1 MSEILKF
8 ARLPFDPQHDQII
21 YIESKYDETINNL
34 IKDNY
39 DIIDSAFRELNVQFC
54 YLPLLNKA
62 LGEEKIKYNLLHND
76 NSNIAGISSS
86 LLNRYISNKERI
98 DNIKPSLIR
107 FSRIDYS
114 DYSFVFIIN
123 TITALDLS
131 SVENV
136 SALVHRLIGN
146 ADTDNV
152 RYSLCSDD
160 CDCCIDYSQDDS
172 IVHTPS
178 FIRKIRNY
186 SSKTSLCA
194 DEGIDKSQVA
204 QASKYVPAEEMDAE
218 SKKLISEIEER
229 ISKLKLKGIE
239 VLLSSINS
247 MPKLSRLVVTSD
259 FRIILPDYGNIEIE
273 MTPLVKAVYLLFL
286 RHEEG
291 IEFKNLIDY
300 RDELMEIYIAI
311 RNYNVTSSMGRS
323 VEDVTNPF
331 KNSINEKRERIR
343 EAFFTR
349 FNPQLAENY
358 IIVGERGEAK
368 RIPLH
373 REFVEWQWRV
383 L

>member
-1 MSEILKF
+1 MSDVLKF
-8 ARLPFDPQHDQII
+8 AWLPFEPQYDQVIF
-21 YIESKYDETINNL
+21 IESNYDETINSL
-34 IKDNY
+34 IKENY
-39 DIIDSAFRELNVQFC
+39 DIIDSVFKKFNFQFC
-54 YLPLLNKA
+54 YLPLLGKA
-62 LGEEKIKYNLLHND
+62 LGEEKIKYNLPHND

-86 LLNRYISNKERI
+86 SLNRYISDKELI

-107 FSRIDYS
+107 FSRRDYFGNS
-114 DYSFVFIIN
+114 LDF
-123 TITALDLS
+123 TISTVTAQDLS
-131 SVENV
+131 SVENLG
-136 SALVHRLIGN
+136 ALLHCLIGN
-146 ADTDNV
+146 ARTDNV
-152 RYSLCSDD
+152 RYSFCSADF
-160 CDCCIDYSQDDS
+160 DYSQDDS
-172 IVHTPS
+172 IAHTPS
-178 FIRKIRNY
+178 FIRKIRSY

-218 SKKLISEIEER
+218 SQKLISEIEER

-247 MPKLSRLVVTSD
+247 TPKLSRLVVTSD

-331 KNSINEKRERIR
+331 KNSINEKRARIR

-373 REFVEWQWRV
+373 REFVDWQ
-383 L
+383 